1 MHLFKGRLFTETG
14 WRWWWLVLLVLV
26 ADQLSK
32 IWVIQNFS
40 LGESVPLL
48 PVFNFTY
55 ARNYGAAFSFLGDA
69 GGWQRWFFTLI
80 AVVVSIVLAVW
91 LSRLA
96 KTQLKLSLALSL
108 IISGAIGNLIDR
120 SLYGYVVD
128 FLHVFYQDW
137 HYPIFN
143 IADCAISIGAVLLI
157 WDSFSN
163 ESEAQNV
170 TSGDKP

>member
-1 MHLFKGRLFTETG
+1 MLQLFRQSG
-14 WRWWWLVLLVLV
+14 WRFWWLALLVLI

-32 IWVIQNFS
+32 IWVIKNFS
-40 LGESVPLL
+40 LGESVSLL

-69 GGWQRWFFTLI
+69 GGWQRWLFTAI
-80 AVVVSIVLAVW
+80 AVVVTAILSVW
-91 LSRLA
+91 LSRL
-96 KTQLKLSLALSL
+96 KSSQWKLSLALVL
-108 IISGAIGNLIDR
+108 IVAGAVGNLIDR

-143 IADCAISIGAVLLI
+143 IADCAITIGAGLLI
-157 WDSFSN
+157 WDSFSPD
-163 ESEAQNV
+163 EPVV
-170 TSGDKP
+170 TEEKAG